1 MQTVT
6 AARPW
11 PAEREARGILRVR
24 HTVRTR
30 VEMSGLEVLCSIQHG
45 MLKIRARTDT
55 RGEEG
60 FANEVVRM
68 PMESVVI
75 SVLPGCVSMFALS
88 SKDGN
93 GTDEVYCYARDQTAR
108 NKWIAIFRRQGV
120 ALYMRR
126 RNGYLS
132 RVLEPISE
140 THGHRERP
148 FSDGMSAYSSGPH
161 AAHVA
166 FPSPAFVDPAP
177 HCRHTDPLGS
187 SVFWLVSGRAHAPRR
202 IRCAGRHR
210 LHVQGALLCDPVDCF
225 EIIKP
230 CARQS

>member
-120 ALYMRR
+120 AVYMRHR
-126 RNGYLS
+126 HGYLS

-140 THGHRERP
+140 AHGHRERP
-148 FSDGMSAYSSGPH
+148 FSDGIARNPIAESKYKTVGGFKNKWHREKVP
-161 AAHVA
+161 
-166 FPSPAFVDPAP
+166 FPE
-177 HCRHTDPLGS
+177 PL
-187 SVFWLVSGRAHAPRR
+187 
-202 IRCAGRHR
+202 
-210 LHVQGALLCDPVDCF
+210 
-225 EIIKP
+225 
-230 CARQS
+230 

>member
-1 MQTVT
+1 MQTAT

-11 PAEREARGILRVR
+11 PAEREARGILRVC

-30 VEMSGLEVLCSIQHG
+30 VEMPGLEVLCSIQHG

-93 GTDEVYCYARDQTAR
+93 GTEEVYCYARDQTAR

-120 ALYMRR
+120 AVYMRHR
-126 RNGYLS
+126 HGYLS

-140 THGHRERP
+140 AHGHRERP
-148 FSDGMSAYSSGPH
+148 FSDGIARNLIAESKYK
-161 AAHVA
+161 
-166 FPSPAFVDPAP
+166 
-177 HCRHTDPLGS
+177 T
-187 SVFWLVSGRAHAPRR
+187 VS
-202 IRCAGRHR
+202 
-210 LHVQGALLCDPVDCF
+210 
-225 EIIKP
+225 
-230 CARQS
+230 